1 MKVLIVDDA
10 KENLV
15 ALKALLNIENV
26 EIFKAMSGVEALDL
40 LIEHDFCLALLDVQM
55 PGMDG
60 FELARFMRGTN
71 KTKYIPI
78 IFVTGELQDERS
90 FFEGY
95 DLAAI
100 SFIRK
105 PLDPSIVRSQVNAFL
120 QIHLQKSK
128 AKS

>member
-26 EIFKAMSGVEALDL
+26 EIFKAMSGLEALDL

-78 IFVTGELQDERS
+78 IFCTGEDQDERS
-90 FFEGY
+90 FFEGH
-95 DLAAI
+95 DLASV
-100 SFIRK
+100 SFIKK
-105 PLDPSIVRSQVNAFL
+105 PLDPSIVRRQVNEHL
-120 QIHLQKSK
+120 QIYLQNSK
-128 AKS
+128 ANS

>member
-15 ALKALLNIENV
+15 ALKALLDIENV
-26 EIFKAMSGVEALDL
+26 EIFKAMSGVQALDL
-40 LIEHDFCLALLDVQM
+40 LLEHDFCLALLDVQM

-78 IFVTGELQDERS
+78 IFVTGETQDERS
-90 FFEGY
+90 FFEGHE
-95 DLAAI
+95 LAPV

-105 PLDPSIVRSQVNAFL
+105 PLDPLIVKSQVNEFL
-120 QIHLQKSK
+120 QIFQNSK

>member
-1 MKVLIVDDA
+1 MKILIVDDA

-15 ALKALLNIENV
+15 ALKALLNIDNV
-26 EIFKAMSGVEALDL
+26 EVFKAMSGVEALDL

-60 FELARFMRGTN
+60 FELARLMRGTN

-78 IFVTGELQDERS
+78 IFVTGETKDERS
-90 FFEGY
+90 LFEGH
-95 DLAAI
+95 DLAAV

-105 PLDPSIVRSQVNAFL
+105 PLDPLILKSQVNVFL
-120 QIHLQKSK
+120 QLHLQNSR